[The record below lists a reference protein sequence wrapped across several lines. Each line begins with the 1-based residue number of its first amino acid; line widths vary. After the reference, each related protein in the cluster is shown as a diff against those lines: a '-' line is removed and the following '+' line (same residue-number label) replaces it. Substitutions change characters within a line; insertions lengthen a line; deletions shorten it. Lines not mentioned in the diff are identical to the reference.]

1 MAVAEKPLYYLSIHE
16 AQQLIQRRQLSPV
29 ELTRAVLDRIPALD
43 GKLHAYINLMTDSAM
58 EEARIAEAEVTRGN
72 WRGPLHGIPVAV
84 KDQLDVEG
92 AQARIRQF
100 TKGVGDATA
109 VRKLREAGAIMMGKL
124 HMSSLPDAELPM
136 PRNPWNTEHITGGS
150 STGSGAAVSERAQ
163 AEPTGHRST
172 GGSSTGSGAAVS
184 GGLCLGSLG
193 EDTAGSIRNPAAFCG
208 IVGLKATYGRVSRH
222 GLVPLSWSLDH
233 CGPMARAVEDVAHM
247 LQAIAGHDSKDP
259 TSSAAPVA
267 EYASALRE
275 DVKGLV
281 IGVPRDYIN
290 ECAPRTESIVLKLVD
305 RAIEKLKSL
314 GARVEEVKVPTLH
327 LATIANAVIY
337 YNEFWA
343 AHKSDAA
350 WVLKNG
356 AAQRRARIYLGLL
369 TGSADYI
376 QAQRIRSR
384 CREELAEVFRRVDC
398 LALHNQA
405 GPAPL
410 VKDVGPIDTLF
421 KHVVPEYHGPFNLT
435 GLPTLSVPCGFSDSK
450 LPIALQLVGKPFDEL
465 TVLRAGYTYQQNTE
479 WHDQRPPI

>member
-16 AQQLIQRRQLSPV
+16 AQQLIKGRQLSPI
-29 ELTRAVLDRIPALD
+29 ELTRAVLDRIQAVD
-43 GKLHAYINLMTDSAM
+43 DKLHAYINLMADSAM
-58 EEARIAEAEVTRGN
+58 QEARTAEAEILKGN
-72 WRGPLHGIPVAV
+72 WRGPMHVIPVAV

-92 AQARIRQF
+92 APARIRQF

-124 HMSSLPDAELPM
+124 HMSSLPDAELPI

-150 STGSGAAVSERAQ
+150 STGSGAAVA
-163 AEPTGHRST
+163 
-172 GGSSTGSGAAVS
+172 

-193 EDTAGSIRNPAAFCG
+193 EDTAGSIRNPSAFCG
-208 IVGLKATYGRVSRH
+208 LAGLKGTYGRVSRY
-222 GLVPLSWSLDH
+222 GLAPLSWSLDH
-233 CGPMARAVEDVAHM
+233 CGPMARVVEDLAHM
-247 LQAIAGHDSKDP
+247 LQAIAGHDPSDP

-267 EYASALRE
+267 EYASALRA
-275 DVKGLV
+275 DVKGTV

-290 ECAPRTESIVLKLVD
+290 ECAPRTEPIVLKRVD
-305 RAIEKLKSL
+305 ESIEVLKSL
-314 GARVEEVKVPTLH
+314 GARVEEVKVPTLN

-350 WVLKNG
+350 TVLKTG

-384 CREELAEVFRRVDC
+384 CRAEFAEVFRKIDC
-398 LALHNQA
+398 LALPNQA
-405 GPAPL
+405 GPAPK

-435 GLPTLSVPCGFSDSK
+435 GLPTLSVPCGFSENN
-450 LPIALQLVGKPFDEL
+450 LPIALQLVGKPFDEM
-465 TVLRAGYTYQQNTE
+465 TILRAGYTYQQHMKWYE
-479 WHDQRPPI
+479 RRPPI

>member
-1 MAVAEKPLYYLSIHE
+1 LFFDKERNVVMAVAEKPLYYLSIHE

-29 ELTRAVLDRIPALD
+29 ELTRAVLDRIQTVD

-72 WRGPLHGIPVAV
+72 WRGPMHGIPVAV

-150 STGSGAAVSERAQ
+150 STGSGAAVA
-163 AEPTGHRST
+163 
-172 GGSSTGSGAAVS
+172 

-193 EDTAGSIRNPAAFCG
+193 EDTAGSIRNPSAFCG
-208 IVGLKATYGRVSRH
+208 IAGLKATYGRVSRY
-222 GLVPLSWSLDH
+222 GLAPLSWSLDH
-233 CGPMARAVEDVAHM
+233 CGPMARVVEDLAH
-247 LQAIAGHDSKDP
+247 LLNAIAGNDPRDP
-259 TSSAAPVA
+259 TSSTAPLSD
-267 EYASALRE
+267 YTSALRE
-275 DVKGLV
+275 DVNGMV

-290 ECAPRTESIVLKLVD
+290 ECGARTDRAVLKLVGE
-305 RAIEKLKSL
+305 AIDELKTL
-314 GARVEEVKVPTLH
+314 GARVEEVKIPTLG

-350 WVLKNG
+350 AVLKNG
-356 AAQRRARIYLGLL
+356 APQRRARIYLGLL

-384 CREELAEVFRRVDC
+384 CRAELAEVFGKVDC
-398 LALHNQA
+398 LALPNQA
-405 GPAPL
+405 SPAPL

-435 GLPTLSVPCGFSDSK
+435 GLPTLSVPCGFSDTN

-465 TVLRAGYTYQQNTE
+465 TILRAGYTYQQHMKWYE
-479 WHDQRPPI
+479 RRPPI